1 MSWYSYG
8 YYRPYVSVAQRRAK
22 AAREVQKLKK
32 NGRTVTP
39 VAIEGNKIATTF
51 WGKAWCDN
59 LESYSDLANRLPRGR
74 SYVKNGSV
82 CDLQVEP
89 GKVSALVCGSEL
101 YRIAIKIKPL
111 ATETWRAIKAQC
123 AGQIGSMVELLQGKL
138 SKSVMEVVTRRDGGL
153 FPKPREIDM
162 NCSCPDAAY
171 LCKHL
176 AATLYGV
183 GARLDHQPELLFTLR
198 QVDHLELITEAGA
211 ATAQAGKRATPRTKT
226 IAAGDLA
233 DVFGIDV
240 EGAAEAP
247 PTRERSAAAPSAP
260 PAAPSSAPPTTAPT
274 ARKATTAKRS
284 TASRRN
290 SAPGAEARPRVRGA
304 APAKS
309 VHAGSAKRRLAPLR
323 RRLGRSGSDSRRC
336 GVGRR
341 PGTILT
347 WHSDSP
353 SAARRGSTCRYSDA
367 RSRGMCRSSASG

>member
-8 YYRPYVSVAQRRAK
+8 YGFPRYVSVAERRAK
-22 AAREVQKLKK
+22 SAREVNKLKK
-32 NGRTVTP
+32 NGRTISP
-39 VAIEGNKIATTF
+39 VVIEGNKIATTF

-59 LESYSDLANRLPRGR
+59 LESYSDFENRLPRGR

-89 GKVSALVCGSEL
+89 GKVSALVCGTEV

-111 ATETWRAIKAQC
+111 APDTWRSIKTQC
-123 AGQIGSMVELLQGKL
+123 AGQIGSMIELLQGKL

-211 ATAQAGKRATPRTKT
+211 ATAQAGKRAAGRAKT

-233 DVFGIDV
+233 DVFGIEV
-240 EGAAEAP
+240 EGAGEARP
-247 PTRERSAAAPSAP
+247 AQESPAAAP
-260 PAAPSSAPPTTAPT
+260 PSSSSATSPTTA
-274 ARKATTAKRS
+274 ATPRGRPAKHK
-284 TASRRN
+284 TTSRRKTP
-290 SAPGAEARPRVRGA
+290 PGAGARSARTKSARAGA
-304 APAKS
+304 AK
-309 VHAGSAKRRLAPLR
+309 GRL
-323 RRLGRSGSDSRRC
+323 S
-336 GVGRR
+336 
-341 PGTILT
+341 
-347 WHSDSP
+347 
-353 SAARRGSTCRYSDA
+353 
-367 RSRGMCRSSASG
+367 